1 MMLSAMV
8 FVTTIES
15 RPRHVCIAVTVCI
28 CKYMHVPEGP
38 KECGHERRWAAVS

>member
-8 FVTTIES
+8 FITIES
-15 RPRHVCIAVTVCI
+15 RPRHVCIAVSVYI